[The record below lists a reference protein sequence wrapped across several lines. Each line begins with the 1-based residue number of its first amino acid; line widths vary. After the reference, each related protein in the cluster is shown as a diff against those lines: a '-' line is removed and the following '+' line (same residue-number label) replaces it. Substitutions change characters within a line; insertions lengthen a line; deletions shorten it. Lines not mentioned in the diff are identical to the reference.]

1 MGILLQ
7 MSATKT
13 LLKISKFNSVTI
25 SVYIFFIQTMVYGN
39 VTGSI
44 SDHDPIIPQTPH
56 QLTQCTQLLLVL

>member
-13 LLKISKFNSVTI
+13 LVKVRKFNSVTI
-25 SVYIFFIQTMVYGN
+25 MVCIIIFFIQTMVYGN

-56 QLTQCTQLLLVL
+56 